1 MPFSV
6 SDIKFMYSGGAG
18 NSNPMLSLGGV
29 MSSAAIIA
37 QTTSTPVNI
46 TGITITSSV
55 GNAQGTGLLS
65 WSPSTNTLSW
75 QPPTSSYTYTLS
87 GVNANGT
94 YVVGGSDGTLVITV
108 VYASMPS
115 IYKQDSITITR
126 ASGNVFDSVSPINS
140 LIGDISYRC
149 FYIKNAGT
157 VTVNDVKVWIKQLTT
172 GPDEIDIGLATQGI
186 GNGSTTGVASTIVN
200 ENTAPAGITFSRPL
214 TYATGLS
221 VGTLLAGQAIGLWER
236 RTVPA
241 NTVGDIASNQ
251 STIAVA
257 VSV

>member
-6 SDIKFMYSGGAG
+6 SDIKYMYSGGAA
-18 NSNPMLSLGGV
+18 NSNPTLSLGGV
-29 MSSAAIIA
+29 MSSTAIIA
-37 QTTSTPVNI
+37 QTTSSPVNI

-55 GNAQGTGLLS
+55 GNAQGTGLLG

-75 QPPTSSYTYTLS
+75 QPPTSSYTYSIS
-87 GVNANGT
+87 GVTANGS
-94 YVVGGSDGTLVITV
+94 YIVGGSDGTLVITV
-108 VYASMPS
+108 VYASLPS

-126 ASGNVFDSVSPINS
+126 SSGNVFDAVTPINS

-149 FYIKNAGT
+149 FYVKNAGT
-157 VTVNDVKVWIKQLTT
+157 VTVNDVRVWIKSLTS
-172 GPDEIDIGLATQGI
+172 GPDEIDIGLAPQGI
-186 GNGSTTGVASTIVN
+186 GNGSTTGVAATIVN
-200 ENTAPAGITFSRPL
+200 ENATPVGVTFSRPL
-214 TYATGLS
+214 TYSTGLS
-221 VGTLLAGQAIGLWER
+221 VGTLLAGQAIAVWER

-241 NTVGDIASNQ
+241 DTVGDIASNQ